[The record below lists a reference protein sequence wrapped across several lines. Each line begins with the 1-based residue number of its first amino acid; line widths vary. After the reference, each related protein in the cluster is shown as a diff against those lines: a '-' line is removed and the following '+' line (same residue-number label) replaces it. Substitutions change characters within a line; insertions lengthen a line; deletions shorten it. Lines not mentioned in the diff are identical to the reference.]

1 MYKEKK
7 SAAAISRHPIRRTSN
22 VSFWQGKKMKE
33 TPTGC
38 TYHHHNQPNPHPGR
52 MPLPFLRSSSHP
64 SATTATAANTNS
76 CRILCSSCLAFG
88 HAQVPAHEVRLHCCG
103 LLRQV
108 LGRVCG
114 FRLVL
119 PVVDGNRAGVSRAV
133 CKALVQGVRPA
144 AATAKTWLGGLANG
158 RGVLGEVVMVVMV
171 VGLGACL
178 LER

>member
-1 MYKEKK
+1 
-7 SAAAISRHPIRRTSN
+7 
-22 VSFWQGKKMKE
+22 MKE

-158 RGVLGEVVMVVMV
+158 RGVVGEVGVGGDGGDGGGFGGLLTREVKDVVHV
-171 VGLGACL
+171 
-178 LER
+178 